1 MLKKKTFRFSRILLP
16 ALAAFLAL
24 CCAGCSSSTPSI
36 PGQTGGYNTK
46 ENLALFRESSLYP
59 LAEGWRAAADGR
71 RSPVSTTD
79 GSEAEA
85 FTWHTP
91 VATTPAEPFLAV
103 SVRTGTTSG
112 AGAEEPEWTVI
123 GGTAKQMDLPGVRT
137 LAVCVITTRHKTY
150 QEVGSSRIFTGSA
163 EDADIL
169 YIDVA
174 SRDIVG
180 RTEIRGRDLPAGY
193 VGSVPHYTQS
203 ADDLVRQVR
212 SDLTVPFML
221 SESGEITGGTLD
233 GRRDGY
239 LFPATVKKITKLEI
253 RGEIETLTI
262 PASVEEIAADAFP
275 RDTVKLYVQ
284 PGTGGESFARENGF
298 LFRYPDD
305 GKTTKA
311 PWRICVAGC
320 DCTAEDATP
329 PPALQPDGPLA
340 GIMQRRIL
348 VVEEGSAAQA
358 YAREHQLLYRF
369 EGGTEMRF
377 CIGGQDWIIGRG
389 IAFVPDNVTAED
401 EMLAWIKKKNYPVI
415 TTRGSAAEAACRQ
428 AGLVCWYG
436 DYDLAERTF
445 TDEGGLAWTVVF
457 SFRANA
463 VRAVHIPA
471 GYRQEGRV
479 AHPLDSLLRDIGMKD
494 ASRDEMPL
502 CYVQPGSWAAEHI
515 PGRLEEG
522 STVLH
527 SPVKEQYTEYALD
540 RVTEVVDGETDD
552 RLLDRGVRFLKTQG
566 YDTSWYRAADHPDK
580 MYLIAPDKDRWHL
593 NNDTTLADVRVL
605 KIRGDVTDREEL
617 DRILER
623 AGRDLPFVLEVER
636 GTGIAAFAQEH
647 GIPFVY
653 WEWSGRNFY
662 DGNES
667 NAASPALPAGPE
679 ARSHTGWHLAK
690 EDYFRYVVLEDDTA
704 EIVEWTGDTRELEVP
719 ATLDGHTV
727 TAIADRVFRDRDR
740 LVRVTLP
747 DTIRSIGPNP
757 FADCGALEAIIVS
770 PDHPYLAVEND
781 VLYTRPE
788 GRLVCCVRPSAPGS
802 FTIPEGIRSIGAF
815 AFNRCSNLDRVDIP
829 KTVTAIEPC
838 AFYGCYG
845 LEALSVPAGVKEIGN
860 GAFADC
866 YFLSGVSIAGSGVSI
881 GEYAFGNCV
890 SLGSIDLPEQAAPRV
905 HAFDRCLRLKRVTVP
920 GSVAFTDGNPFTGCA
935 APEEIVLSPDHPSL
949 MMEGGALFSRPDRTL
964 IIPACTPETE
974 AYTVPEGTARI
985 GAGAFEGCGLSA
997 VQLPAGLEAICNS
1010 AFRSC
1015 PRLAA
1020 VTVPAGT
1027 AAIGADAFSGC
1038 AALEKVS
1045 LPEGLVSIGDRAF
1058 FRCAALGEI
1067 NLPESLETIGD
1078 SAFRECDSLPSLAI
1092 PRGVSR
1098 IGEEAFSGCN
1108 ALTLRIVQGSYTEEY
1123 LKDNPRRF
1131 VYQPTG
1137 ELAWLGGPV
1146 REVPATASAEGA
1158 KTAIADGFT
1167 YIPLADGTAEIRDC
1181 PKGRKELEIP
1191 SELDGLAVT
1200 AIADKA
1206 LEKSAVL
1213 ETVTIPDS
1221 VLRVGVNPFC
1231 QSDHLR
1237 DIIVS
1242 PNHPTLVSMDSVLYS
1257 KPDKRLVSVPIQFR
1271 NRTCIIPDGIRT
1283 IGSYAFCY
1291 CVGVKKLEIP
1301 GSVTS
1306 IEEYAFRYTRYLDD
1320 ITMGD
1325 GPAAIGDYAFSGCW
1339 SVENLVLPKT
1349 LKTIGAHAF
1358 EQCNSLMELTLPEGL
1373 VSIGDYAF
1381 GDCRKLRKIT
1391 IPQSV
1396 SSIGKDAFRD
1406 CDYLVLTVH
1415 EGSFAETWCRQ
1426 EGVPFTLYGQEA
1438 TP

>member
-1 MLKKKTFRFSRILLP
+1 
-16 ALAAFLAL
+16 
-24 CCAGCSSSTPSI
+24 
-36 PGQTGGYNTK
+36 
-46 ENLALFRESSLYP
+46 
-59 LAEGWRAAADGR
+59 
-71 RSPVSTTD
+71 
-79 GSEAEA
+79 
-85 FTWHTP
+85 
-91 VATTPAEPFLAV
+91 
-103 SVRTGTTSG
+103 
-112 AGAEEPEWTVI
+112 
-123 GGTAKQMDLPGVRT
+123 MDLPGVRT